1 MSRTVGVPWRHT
13 RTRGDDRETMSEM
26 DALDVF
32 CARVAN
38 DEEPAWRLVVKM
50 LRRAD
55 RPQGADEDASAAV
68 RGIAASLIPIA
79 DALSERRR
87 EATAFRTASARAMN
101 GATALEKVSR
111 VEASAATTRRR
122 HARGGGAGPRAT
134 ARSYHDRTRRPPARA
149 SHPRGAGDFSRLPT
163 CRAARRSPR

>member
-1 MSRTVGVPWRHT
+1 MDVSTVVPSRHT

-50 LRRAD
+50 LRRAA
-55 RPQGADEDASAAV
+55 RPEGANEDASAAV

-101 GATALEKVSR
+101 GGRRWKRCPAWRRA
-111 VEASAATTRRR
+111 RRR
-122 HARGGGAGPRAT
+122 
-134 ARSYHDRTRRPPARA
+134 RRREA
-149 SHPRGAGDFSRLPT
+149 
-163 CRAARRSPR
+163 